1 MAPMKAHASSSAKD
15 FTKFNAIVDDAVA
28 GAPAMMAA
36 LIAACTRHLYD
47 RELKARTVYERDAFI
62 VSGKLLKSKDAEMRT
77 AFGPALRQ
85 AITQPEKERKRAPQS
100 LETMSLDSLELMDE
114 NQVQESVLL
123 ARAQQ
128 SAMLVADANLTEL
141 NTLVCSALGLTAVR
155 TEGNPLRPQSY
166 LTALKAVLDQLAVPP
181 AARQEWF
188 GIMGAALGPELR
200 SYYAMYAE
208 KLRAQGVVA
217 AGYMVLPSGGVVPV
231 QAKAVLPH
239 SLAPGVSMA
248 AAPSAPT
255 APVVPSGEPPS
266 PLGIGAAE
274 VPSQWGWEGAN
285 RPAATPERGAGPAVV
300 AGARHHDEAL
310 LNLDTLRRLLSGE
323 LEGGD
328 GMPLTRVESFAQ
340 RFSREFESG
349 DSEPATPTSEFA
361 STVPAAF
368 EALSE
373 MRQVDRV
380 VQKLQQRQGTATGPD
395 QADAVHGGVE
405 AVRIAMRRNAKGLA
419 QALSLEVVQLMV
431 DNLARDPRLLEPVQ
445 ALVRSMEP
453 ALLRLAMV
461 DPRFFS
467 DKLHPARELLLQVTQ
482 RSLAFS
488 SPQAKGLTEFLGEVR
503 SHLEPL
509 ARMHIGD
516 AEPFQQTLE
525 KLNGVWANALR
536 KQEEAQAKVVAILQ
550 HAEARN
556 LLAEKIAHKVEKHPD
571 AALVPAVVV
580 DFLCGPWAQVVAHAR
595 ITQGAGSKAATK
607 YEALISALLWSVH
620 PELTKNNIAKLTRL
634 VPMLLATLRAGVD
647 TIEYPATKTS
657 AFLEELM
664 ALHQRAFRAAAK
676 GAGEV
681 VAPGATAL
689 PDLPVVTHAEA
700 GVGRHAVEEGD
711 PWIAPQEAQASNF
724 MECLDLTSA
733 PTDALAQPQSTLLPP
748 AITEPMPISGE
759 ALDNLVLGSWIELMS
774 DGQWVRTQLTWA
786 SPHGTLFLFT
796 NGFGATQSMTRRS
809 RDKLAAAGHLR
820 LVSAK
825 AVVEGALNAV
835 AQTAMRNSVDTGLQS
850 DL

>member
-1 MAPMKAHASSSAKD
+1 MAPMKANASSQGRD

-62 VSGKLLKSKDAEMRT
+62 VSGKLLKSKDGEMRS

-85 AITQPEKERKRAPQS
+85 AITQPEREHKRAPQS

-166 LTALKAVLDQLAVPP
+166 LMALKSVLDQLAVPP
-181 AARQEWF
+181 AARQDWF
-188 GIMGAALGPELR
+188 GIMGGALGPELR
-200 SYYAMYAE
+200 SYYAMYTE
-208 KLRAQGVVA
+208 KLRSQGVVA
-217 AGYMVLPSGGVVPV
+217 AGYMVLPSGGMVPV
-231 QAKAVLPH
+231 QAKAVLPN
-239 SLAPGVSMA
+239 SLAPGASLDGVP
-248 AAPSAPT
+248 AAPAVVSGVPLAPL
-255 APVVPSGEPPS
+255 AVG
-266 PLGIGAAE
+266 GAE
-274 VPSQWGWEGAN
+274 VPPQWGWDGAN
-285 RPAATPERGAGPAVV
+285 RSAVAPARESIAGGSTPV
-300 AGARHHDEAL
+300 RHHDEAL

-323 LEGGD
+323 LEGG
-328 GMPLTRVESFAQ
+328 GGVPLTRVESFAQ

-380 VQKLQQRQGTATGPD
+380 VQKLQQRQGIAVGSD
-395 QADAVHGGVE
+395 VADATHGGVE
-405 AVRIAMRRNAKGLA
+405 SVRIAMRRNAKGLA

-445 ALVRSMEP
+445 ALVRSLEP

-488 SPQAKGLTEFLGEVR
+488 SPQAKGLTEFLGEVGA
-503 SHLEPL
+503 HLEPL

-525 KLNGVWANALR
+525 KLNSAWANALR

-681 VAPGATAL
+681 GTPGATAL

-700 GVGRHAVEEGD
+700 GVGRHAVEEGN

-724 MECLDLTSA
+724 MDCLDLA
-733 PTDALAQPQSTLLPP
+733 PVPAAGLLQPENALLPP

-759 ALDNLVLGSWIELMS
+759 ALDNWRWDPGLNSC
-774 DGQWVRTQLTWA
+774 RTDSGYVPSLRGRAPMGRCFCLPTDSVPP
-786 SPHGTLFLFT
+786 SP
-796 NGFGATQSMTRRS
+796 
-809 RDKLAAAGHLR
+809 
-820 LVSAK
+820 
-825 AVVEGALNAV
+825 
-835 AQTAMRNSVDTGLQS
+835 
-850 DL
+850 